1 MCSATQFMVHHIPA
15 ILYGD
20 SSDNLFLYIHG
31 KMGRKEEA
39 VRFAEIVCPEGY
51 QVLSMDLPGHGERT
65 WEMER
70 FVPWEVVPELQ
81 AVYGFAWQRWKK
93 ISLYANS
100 IGAYFS
106 LLAFQDDKLEK

>member
-1 MCSATQFMVHHIPA
+1 MRMKEERCLIQSIPA

-20 SSDNLFLYIHG
+20 SSENLFLKKKK

-39 VRFAEIVCPEGY
+39 AHLAEIVYPMGY
-51 QVLSMDLPGHGERT
+51 QVLSIDLPGHGERT
-65 WEMER
+65 GEMKR

-81 AVYGFAWQRWKK
+81 AVYANTQKRWKR

-106 LLAFQDDKLEK
+106 L